1 MCGKLVSL
9 LESLIIFAKRF
20 KVSSVPSFIPDFYLL
35 SCELE
40 ILHLK
45 CYTEY
50 KCYTDTILKQNKF
63 TVLTH
68 FLVKNLKC
76 FFFFFFAS
84 SVTKNV

>member
-9 LESLIIFAKRF
+9 LESLIIFVKRF
-20 KVSSVPSFIPDFYLL
+20 KVSSVPSFVPDFYLL
-35 SCELE
+35 SRELD

-63 TVLTH
+63 AVLSQ
-68 FLVKNLKC
+68 FLVKN
-76 FFFFFFAS
+76 
-84 SVTKNV
+84 